1 MRMGLFEG
9 FSGAGVSLWARA
21 ATSAIR
27 SAVLVVSLILATAA
41 GASKAAADT
50 YSVSGIGASISYSSN
65 GLPSAT
71 LRGQSNCTCT
81 EIFDITN
88 TSARAKTYR
97 FDWTYQTNDSS
108 GKPIYDPAGAYVGYA
123 EEALINVN
131 GASAQSGSKSVVVPA
146 GQRLSF
152 YIRSDAADGVAQLN
166 VTVQSVVG
174 YVDVSVVTASTVLTR
189 NIAASF
195 QPVQAS
201 GVTTPVYSVSPA
213 LPTGLALDP
222 STGRITGIPTAAS
235 PVTTFT
241 MSVNDNGDSGSAS
254 FQLEVSSAITL
265 MSAGSVTLLTN
276 VANSTKPIIASG
288 GVGAL
293 TYSVSSALP
302 AGLAL
307 ASATGV
313 ISGSPTAISASASYT
328 MTVTDGVTSATAS
341 FSLAVQSSAP
351 PSATPTQVTGR
362 AGELLSFKVSPSFI
376 YKCSSLSGLTKGMT
390 NLIQSQGVSWN
401 PATDTFQWL
410 SPPVGDYVVI
420 ISYYDTDECEYSIT
434 ITVAVSIAADPIAQ
448 TVSFTSNAPAAVAGG
463 ASYTPTATTTSG
475 LVVGLTISATSSAV
489 CSITSGV
496 VSFRL
501 PGSCIINADQAGND
515 SYTAATRV
523 QQLVTV
529 AAGSGGATSQTVIFT
544 STAPNATAGGNS
556 YTPTLAVS
564 SGLPATIRAESSS
577 KTVCWVDGASVVFF
591 TAGSCVINAEQEGNA
606 TYAAASPVQQT
617 FTVAAAVAATQ
628 AVASKTLALNTLATS
643 FTPITASGGASPLV
657 YAISAALPAG
667 LNFST
672 STGAI
677 SGTPTALSAAANYAV
692 TITDP
697 NGSTANASFSL
708 QVSDGPAASV
718 AIASKSVT
726 VSVSA
731 TPFTPIAGSGGTGA
745 LAYTIAPALPSGL
758 TMAAATGT
766 ISGTPGSVVASA
778 IYTVT
783 VTDAG
788 NRTAT
793 ASFTLAVNGA
803 VTATQQVAA
812 RVLTVNVA
820 AVAFT
825 PVSGGAGASPL
836 TYAVAPALPA
846 GLSLSASTGQI
857 TGTPT
862 AASGLATYTVTVT
875 DANSGSATATFTLT
889 VSGAVTVTQAVATKG
904 LTAQTPATAFTPVT
918 GAGGSG
924 TLSYGV
930 SPTLPSGLNLA
941 PGTGAITGTPAAAS
955 AAAVFTITATD
966 VNGASATATFTL
978 TVSPALVATQAIA
991 TKIASANVALTPFTP
1006 VTSAGGAAPL
1016 VYSIAPTLPAGL
1028 SLASATGAIS
1038 GTPTTASSAAPY
1050 TVTVTDANA
1059 ATATAVVT
1067 LSVNGPVTATQVI
1080 ASQTLALNT
1089 LATPFTPVVGAGGTG
1104 ALSYSV
1110 APALPPGLAISSA
1123 TGVVSGTPTAVS
1135 AAAAYVVTVTDSNNT
1150 TATTSFSLTVGTIPT
1165 TVTLTASST
1174 SPTLGQQVTLTATMT
1189 PALATG
1195 TITFK
1200 DGSTVLGSPVALA
1213 GGVAT
1218 YTTSAL
1224 AIGAHSLTASY
1235 SGSPVYTASVSRAVV
1250 VTPARPN
1257 PANDR
1262 TVAALLSAQTAS
1274 ARQAA
1279 QSAITSVGSRLESL
1293 HDDNT
1298 PFFSNGVSVS
1308 SAPQLPTNAQAYGAL
1323 TDPWRRSEAVRSIDK
1338 ASKQRAASAGDDG
1351 ANRMPFNIWTSGSLI
1366 FGRSS
1371 SLDAASKFKFNMSG
1385 MSAGLDTSI
1394 FPQVKA
1400 GFSVGFSADTTS
1412 IGEQGSKNVAQTMTG
1427 SLYASWRVWNRF
1439 FIDGMAGYGNAHS
1452 TTTRFDANA
1461 GDFLAGK
1468 RPGNMLFGAVTL
1480 SYDETFGALKVS
1492 PYARYEAFRAV
1503 LSSYA
1508 ETGAA
1513 DWALSFAETSVMSQ
1527 GATLGLRAQYG
1538 FEMGWG
1544 TLSPKV
1550 RLEHTR
1556 TSDGAFSQS
1565 IAYVADPSSA
1575 FASHSKG
1582 SQRSMTSIGLGLQ
1595 ATTKAGTS
1603 SSLDYLRS
1611 SSSTGVQSQGMRG
1624 SVNLPF

>member
-1 MRMGLFEG
+1 MRLGLFEG
-9 FSGAGVSLWARA
+9 FTGAGVSLWARA
-21 ATSAIR
+21 ATSAMR
-27 SAVLVVSLILATAA
+27 SAVLVLSFMLATAA

-50 YSVSGIGASISYSSN
+50 YSVYGIGASISYSGN
-65 GLPSAT
+65 GLPSVT
-71 LRGQSNCTCT
+71 LNGQDNIEGLQEFS
-81 EIFDITN
+81 ILN
-88 TSARAKTYR
+88 TSAFNKN
-97 FDWTYQTNDSS
+97 YQFNWNYTTSDAS
-108 GKPIYDPAGAYVGYA
+108 GKPIYDPASAYIGYTDLP
-123 EEALINVN
+123 LIN
-131 GASAQSGSKSVVVPA
+131 ASGNASQSGSNTVVVPA
-146 GQRLSF
+146 GQTLRF
-152 YIRSDAADGVAQLN
+152 YLASDAADGTATLAVTLLSVTGFVDLTVDSPLVVLSRN
-166 VTVQSVVG
+166 V
-174 YVDVSVVTASTVLTR
+174 
-189 NIAASF
+189 AASL
-195 QPVQAS
+195 QPVRAS
-201 GVTTPVYSVSPA
+201 ETSAPSFSVTPA
-213 LPTGLALDP
+213 LPVGLSLDASSGLISGTP
-222 STGRITGIPTAAS
+222 SANS
-235 PVTTFT
+235 PRATYT
-241 MSVNDNGDSGSAS
+241 MTVSDGGSIGSAT
-254 FQLEVSSAITL
+254 FQLEVNSDIVLTAVSVVFSTNT
-265 MSAGSVTLLTN
+265 AGSATPVTA
-276 VANSTKPIIASG
+276 VG
-288 GVGAL
+288 GSGAL
-293 TYSVSSALP
+293 TYSVAPALP
-302 AGLAL
+302 SGLTL
-307 ASATGV
+307 ASSTGV
-313 ISGSPTAISASASYT
+313 ISGTATAVMAATSYS
-328 MTVTDGVTSATAS
+328 MSVTDGVTSASAP
-341 FSLAVQSSAP
+341 FSLQVMSSSAR
-351 PSATPTQVTGR
+351 SVSPTAITGR
-362 AGELLSFKVSPSFI
+362 AGEPLQVKFTPSYLFYESGASIRTSANVPISITPSPW
-376 YKCSSLSGLTKGMT
+376 T
-390 NLIQSQGVSWN
+390 
-401 PATDTFQWL
+401 TDTFKWQN
-410 SPPVGDYVVI
+410 
-420 ISYYDTDECEYSIT
+420 
-434 ITVAVSIAADPIAQ
+434 PIAGEYVL
-448 TVSFTSNAPAAVAGG
+448 TVSFEDASANRYDFNIPMSIVSQAVAQTISFTSAAPAAVAGG
-463 ASYTPTATTTSG
+463 ATYTPTAT
-475 LVVGLTISATSSAV
+475 ATSSLSVALSIDATSAQV
-489 CSITSGV
+489 CSIASGV

-501 PGSCIINADQAGND
+501 PGSCIVNADQAGND

-529 AAGSGGATSQTVIFT
+529 AAGTGGTTAQTVSFT

-556 YTPTLAVS
+556 YTPTFFVS

-577 KTVCWVDGASVVFF
+577 KAVCWVDGANVVFF
-591 TAGSCVINAEQEGNA
+591 TAGSCVINAEQAGNA

-617 FTVAAAVAATQ
+617 ITVAAAVAATQ
-628 AVASKTLALNTLATS
+628 AVASTTLALNTPATS
-643 FTPITASGGASPLV
+643 FTPVTASGGASPLV
-657 YAISAALPAG
+657 YALSAALPAG
-667 LNFST
+667 LTFST

-677 SGTPTALSAAANYAV
+677 SGTPTALSAAANYTV

-697 NGSTANASFSL
+697 NGSTASASFSL

-731 TPFTPIAGSGGTGA
+731 TPFTPVTGSGGTGA
-745 LAYTIAPALPSGL
+745 LAFTIAPALPTGL
-758 TMAAATGT
+758 TMASATGA
-766 ISGTPGSVVASA
+766 ISGTPGAIAASA
-778 IYTVT
+778 TYTVT

-793 ASFTLAVNGA
+793 ASFTLAVNGPVA
-803 VTATQQVAA
+803 ATQQVAA
-812 RVLTVNVA
+812 RILTVNVA

-836 TYAVAPALPA
+836 AYAVAPALPA
-846 GLSLSASTGQI
+846 GLSLSTSTGQI

-889 VSGAVTVTQAVATKG
+889 VSGAVTATQAVATKG
-904 LTAQTPATAFTPVT
+904 LTAQATATAFTPVT

-924 TLSYGV
+924 ALSYGV
-930 SPTLPSGLNLA
+930 SPALPSGLSLA
-941 PGTGAITGTPAAAS
+941 PATGAITGTPAAAS
-955 AAAVFTITATD
+955 DAAVFTITATD

-978 TVSPALVATQAIA
+978 TVSPALVATQAVA
-991 TKIASANVALTPFTP
+991 AKIASANVALTPFTP
-1006 VTSAGGAAPL
+1006 VTSAGGATPL

-1038 GTPTTASSAAPY
+1038 GTPTTASTAAPY
-1050 TVTVTDANA
+1050 TITVTDANA
-1059 ATATAVVT
+1059 ATATAIVT
-1067 LSVNGPVTATQVI
+1067 LTVNGPVTATQAI

-1104 ALSYSV
+1104 ALSYSL
-1110 APALPPGLAISSA
+1110 APALPAGLVLSSA
-1123 TGVVSGTPTAVS
+1123 TGVVSGTPTAIS
-1135 AAAAYVVTVTDSNNT
+1135 AAAAYVVTVTDSNNM
-1150 TATTSFSLTVGTIPT
+1150 TATASFSLTVGTIPT

-1174 SPTLGQQVTLTATMT
+1174 SPTLGQQITLTATMT

-1200 DGSTVLGSPVALA
+1200 DGSTILGSPVALA

-1218 YTTSAL
+1218 YTTSTL

-1235 SGSPVYTASVSRAVV
+1235 SGSPAYAASVSSVVV

-1323 TDPWRRSEAVRSIDK
+1323 TDPWRRSEAVRSIDRSL
-1338 ASKQRAASAGDDG
+1338 ASKQRAASASDAE

-1371 SLDAASKFKFNMSG
+1371 SIDSASKFKFNMSG
-1385 MSAGLDTSI
+1385 MSAGLDASI
-1394 FPQVKA
+1394 LPQVKA

-1427 SLYASWRVWNRF
+1427 SLYASWRVWDRF

-1503 LSSYA
+1503 LSGYA

-1513 DWALSFAETSVMSQ
+1513 EWALSFAETSLMSQ

-1556 TSDGAFSQS
+1556 TSDAAFSQS

-1575 FASHSKG
+1575 FATQSKG
-1582 SQRSMTSIGLGLQ
+1582 NQRSMTSIGLGLQ